1 MLVTQFHTSIL
12 ASCHYV
18 TEIENAFKSNEGLLL
33 DYEAVIRRMEENMM
47 EYNEY
52 ILQKTEF
59 YAVCQSGRRWGDTK
73 DQGDTLPASG
83 G

>member
-1 MLVTQFHTSIL
+1 MQNKPGCIL
-12 ASCHYV
+12 NMMIFQALNSLSCLPLHYV

-52 ILQKTEF
+52 ILQRTEF
-59 YAVCQSGRRWGDTK
+59 YAVCQSGRR
-73 DQGDTLPASG
+73 
-83 G
+83 